1 LHLHQNFTA
10 PKGFDAKVHEDGK
23 IQMHL
28 VHDVVGVLN
37 VEPAVELSRKRH
49 YEFVFVRPLK
59 EEPPVSLEGLH
70 VTFNS
75 KWI

>member
-1 LHLHQNFTA
+1 MV
-10 PKGFDAKVHEDGK
+10 G
-23 IQMHL
+23 
-28 VHDVVGVLN
+28 DVVGVLN